1 MRILDK
7 YIIKEMLG
15 PFAFGI
21 AAFSSIF
28 IGTNI
33 LVKLTK
39 FITQYDASILTV
51 IKLFIYSLPGIIV
64 LTFPMSMLLASLMAF
79 SRLSSSSEITAMK
92 SGGQSFA
99 RLAVPVFI
107 AAFFVSAA
115 AVILNEALVPASNI
129 AYNNI
134 VRQEVEKN
142 TQPIIQ
148 DHVVIKN
155 ITQGELER
163 LTYARNFIEETSTMN
178 KISVQEYE
186 DGRLVR
192 VENAERAVWQ
202 DGYWRMYDGVTTQL
216 AADGRVECILPFG
229 NKELPIDKNPVSI
242 SREQKDAEDMTI
254 RELREHIAALK
265 QEYVITNQYE
275 VELYQRLTIPLASF
289 VFAMIG
295 TPLGLS
301 PHRSSSSIGLGLSI
315 IIIFVYYILL
325 TISTALGKGG
335 TVDPF
340 LAAWIPDIIGILVG
354 AYLVYKSSR

>member
-7 YIIKEMLG
+7 YILKEMLG

-39 FITQYDASILTV
+39 FITQYDAPVLTIV
-51 IKLFIYSLPGIIV
+51 KLFAYSLPGIIV

-99 RLAVPVFI
+99 RLAVPVLI
-107 AAFFVSAA
+107 AAFLVSGA
-115 AVILNEALVPASNI
+115 AVVLNEALVPASNI
-129 AYNNI
+129 AYDNI
-134 VRQEVEKN
+134 VRQEVEKD
-142 TQPIIQ
+142 TRPVIQ
-148 DHVVIKN
+148 DHVIIKN
-155 ITQGELER
+155 ITQGELEM
-163 LTYARNFIEETSTMN
+163 LTYARSFTEATSTMN
-178 KISVQEYE
+178 KVAVQEYE
-186 DGRLVR
+186 EGRLVR
-192 VENAERAVWQ
+192 VENADRAVWQ
-202 DGYWRMYDGVTTQL
+202 EGFWLMYDGETTQL
-216 AADGRVECILPFG
+216 AADGRVERIIPFAE
-229 NKELPIDKNPVSI
+229 KVLPIEKNPVSI
-242 SREQKDAEDMTI
+242 SREQKDAEDMTM

-265 QEYVITNQYE
+265 QEYVATNSYE

-295 TPLGLS
+295 MPLGLS
-301 PHRSSSSIGLGLSI
+301 PQRSSSSIGLGLSI
-315 IIIFVYYILL
+315 IIIFIYYILL

-335 TVDPF
+335 TVEPF
-340 LAAWIPDIIGILVG
+340 LAAWIPNIIGTLVG
-354 AYLVYKSSR
+354 IYLVFKSSR

>member
-7 YIIKEMLG
+7 YILKEMLG
-15 PFAFGI
+15 PFVFGI

-39 FITQYDASILTV
+39 FITQYDAHVLTIV
-51 IKLFIYSLPGIIV
+51 KLFIYSLPNIIV

-79 SRLSSSSEITAMK
+79 SRLSSTSEITAMK

-99 RLAVPVFI
+99 RLAVPVLI
-107 AAFFVSAA
+107 AAFFVSGA

-129 AYNNI
+129 AYDNI
-134 VRQEVEKN
+134 VCREVEKN
-142 TQPIIQ
+142 TQPVVR
-148 DHVVIKN
+148 DHVIIKN
-155 ITQGELER
+155 ITKGEMET
-163 LTYARNFIEETSTMN
+163 LTYARNFVIESSTMN
-178 KISVQEYE
+178 KVAVQEYQN
-186 DGRLVR
+186 GRLVR

-202 DGYWRMYDGVTTQL
+202 DGFWLMYDGATTQL
-216 AADGRVECILPFG
+216 AADGRVERIIPFAE
-229 NKELPIDKNPVSI
+229 KELPIDKNPVSI
-242 SREQKDAEDMTI
+242 SREQKDAEDMTM
-254 RELREHIAALK
+254 RELREHIADLK
-265 QEYVITNQYE
+265 REYVTTNLYE

-295 TPLGLS
+295 MPLGLS
-301 PHRSSSSIGLGLSI
+301 PQRSSSSIGLGLSI
-315 IIIFVYYILL
+315 IIIFIYYILL

-335 TVDPF
+335 TVNPL

-354 AYLVYKSSR
+354 SYLVYKSSR